1 MTVRELMG
9 LLAQVEPDRLVVFNA
24 PYQGFTEV
32 TTVERQILG
41 GLDHRY
47 SFEEVKVVE
56 ISNGDGDYRREHG
69 ADVVGFIPR
78 PPEPQKTR
86 LKSAAYPQGK
96 GPA

>member
-1 MTVRELMG
+1 MTVRELIDI
-9 LLAQVEPDRLVVFNA
+9 LAQVEPDRLVVFNA

-32 TTVERQILG
+32 TTVERQVLG

-56 ISNGDGDYRREHG
+56 ISNGDGDHLRKNG

-78 PPEPQKTR
+78 PR
-86 LKSAAYPQGK
+86 R
-96 GPA
+96 PA